1 MRVGK
6 LTSLRSSERVQVF
19 QPGKGITEKFKASKN
34 RLRRFRTKWNSTA
47 KPYKQEEDR
56 KSRKASYNTKVS

>member
-19 QPGKGITEKFKASKN
+19 QPGLQVEDEC
-34 RLRRFRTKWNSTA
+34 
-47 KPYKQEEDR
+47 KPDKDGVYK
-56 KSRKASYNTKVS
+56 

>member
-19 QPGKGITEKFKASKN
+19 QPGSAHIVVLNTVLKMF
-34 RLRRFRTKWNSTA
+34 F
-47 KPYKQEEDR
+47 YKETG
-56 KSRKASYNTKVS
+56 S